1 MKLIGYKLKYQYRNS
16 DSYDEWSRTITY
28 ESDIFLTKEAA
39 MKSIE
44 LITKKKIEEARK
56 SNSSYISFQYD
67 CEVSHGR
74 STNNLFC
81 EARKQL
87 MKSYKKIFRLMR
99 KFEIIPVY
107 VRETPTSELNYYE
120 LAG

>member
-1 MKLIGYKLKYQYRNS
+1 MKLIGYKLKYQYHNG
-16 DSYDEWSRTITY
+16 DSCEWSRIITM

-44 LITKKKIEEARK
+44 LIKKRKIEEARN

-74 STNNLFC
+74 STNKLLC
-81 EARKQL
+81 EAREQL
-87 MKSYKKIFRLMR
+87 MKSYKRIFRLMR
-99 KFEIIPVY
+99 KFEIVPIYAREIPI
-107 VRETPTSELNYYE
+107 SDLNHFE
-120 LAG
+120 LAN

>member
-1 MKLIGYKLKYQYRNS
+1 MKLIGYKLKYQYHNG
-16 DSYDEWSRTITY
+16 DSCEWSRIITT

-44 LITKKKIEEARK
+44 LIKKRKIEEARN

-67 CEVSHGR
+67 CEVSNRR
-74 STNNLFC
+74 STNKFLC
-81 EARKQL
+81 EAREQL

-99 KFEIIPVY
+99 KFEIVPVY
-107 VRETPTSELNYYE
+107 ARETPTSELNHYE
-120 LAG
+120 LAN